1 MTVQLSENPIKLRQE
16 PLAPVVNPL
25 AQRIAPVGETTAE
38 RPKQSAQSTPAS
50 VAPQQDQ
57 TPSALMLIMAMSQSS
72 KERMEELTA
81 ADLMSAI
88 RDIVRSSPEL
98 SSLQITIGGQTQTL
112 GGYVDQL
119 SSRALDD
126 RAYTSSQILSGLGEA
141 RLSQGSGVSFAGN
154 ADAGSDLLS
163 GIHGRF
169 RLTSG
174 MGVRGHPVL
183 GVRRDHDGVDYGTP
197 IGTDLRAGADARVVF
212 AGRAGGYG
220 NVVILDFGNGVMTL
234 SAHLDN
240 VKVQVGDVVQAG
252 QVYAE
257 TGNTGVGTG
266 AHLHFEVIINRGGR
280 LYNIDPAAVMTGRVN
295 PFDIGDQ
302 NAAIAA
308 AGSRLSSDTKRVGWM
323 NDVAGRSTQVGD
335 PNAPQPA
342 LV

>member
-1 MTVQLSENPIKLRQE
+1 MTVQLSENTIK
-16 PLAPVVNPL
+16 PGTGSLAPVANPL
-25 AQRIAPVGETTAE
+25 ARCVAPAGETTAE

-50 VAPQQDQ
+50 VASQQDQ

-98 SSLQITIGGQTQTL
+98 SNLQITIGGQTQTL

-141 RLSQGSGVSFAGN
+141 RLSQGSFASGVSFAGN

-174 MGVRGHPVL
+174 MGMRGHPVL
-183 GVRRDHDGVDYGTP
+183 GVRRHHDGVDYGTP
-197 IGTDLRAGADARVVF
+197 IGTDLRTGADARVVF

-266 AHLHFEVIINRGGR
+266 AHLHFEVIINRGGVLR
-280 LYNIDPAAVMTGRVN
+280 NLDPEAVMNGQVN
-295 PFDIGDQ
+295 PFTVGEQSRFYAND
-302 NAAIAA
+302 AA
-308 AGSRLSSDTKRVGWM
+308 KRDGWM
-323 NDVAGRSTQVGD
+323 NGVADNSSVRH
-335 PNAPQPA
+335 PHAPQPV